1 MRLLV
6 LLAGGLAA
14 TADEGSSDASR
25 PEGSIPTPSAAQHR
39 YQSTDFVALIHF
51 NMGTFAVNDDPACS
65 AANWDVQAP
74 CRGSSCPAGKTR
86 DPATFAPGKLNTSQW
101 MESITALG
109 SSIAILT
116 AKHGVRAPPASS
128 LGVLTADS

>member
-1 MRLLV
+1 MGHGRVGRQTADWLTEPHRPLPEAPTAQRKGVHLTLHHWMAPMRLLV

-51 NMGTFAVNDDPACS
+51 NMGTFAIDSDPACPS
-65 AANWDVQAP
+65 TLAA
-74 CRGSSCPAGKTR
+74 
-86 DPATFAPGKLNTSQW
+86 
-101 MESITALG
+101 
-109 SSIAILT
+109 
-116 AKHGVRAPPASS
+116 
-128 LGVLTADS
+128 